1 MWILISI
8 LLACATTFA
17 QQASKR
23 PAATNPAPR
32 PKLDL
37 IQLGTFHQGEAEFLS
52 GGGWIGL
59 IPSRD
64 GFAWAKF
71 RIKTEKVNDPIGK
84 DPPEVKRATQITL
97 ETPSAD
103 EPLFLLRGLSQLVSK
118 PVHTCF
124 DRSENGSFLEQNPIL
139 LTCEATAYSIQVTNQ
154 RLVQLKQAGKTQTL
168 FRWPQALSEEH
179 AELIWAGDLDGDGKL
194 DLLLDHSSHYNAT
207 GLTLY
212 LSTWAGPGQ
221 LVGRAATFKTVGC

>member
-1 MWILISI
+1 MM
-8 LLACATTFA
+8 ACATTFA
-17 QQASKR
+17 QQATKR
-23 PAATNPAPR
+23 PAANPAPHA
-32 PKLDL
+32 KLDL
-37 IQLGTFHQGEAEFLS
+37 IQLGTFHQGEAEFRS

-64 GFAWAKF
+64 GFAWASF
-71 RIKTEKVNDPIGK
+71 RIKTEKVNDPIGD
-84 DPPEVKRATQITL
+84 DPPTLKRATQITL
-97 ETPSAD
+97 ETPAAA
-103 EPLFLLRGLSQLVSK
+103 EPLFLLRGLPQLATK

-139 LTCEATAYSIQVTNQ
+139 LTCDATAYSVQVTN
-154 RLVQLKQAGKTQTL
+154 RRFLQLKKAGKIQTL
-168 FRWPQALSEEH
+168 FTWPQALSEEH

-194 DLLLDHSSHYNAT
+194 DLLLDHSDHYNAT

-212 LSTWAGPGQ
+212 LSTWAAPGQ